1 MALLHTVSESASV
14 TLTEFFSHN
23 EIKGYRTAPAH
34 PCSVAEYFQLSKLYR
49 SSHHFESGFGVFS
62 NRIGALI
69 TLGRAWDYTYPQTC
83 NQVQKRGGSG
93 SGRLSIN
100 FARRAHRERRAKRV
114 RSVREPH
121 AAEPRRA
128 KRVRPRRAQRAR
140 SRIESDERIESG
152 ERSES
157 ARCASPTRR
166 GERNEPATFCSKP
179 PHAQDQS
186 RRYLRHCLPRASAVA
201 SH

>member
-1 MALLHTVSESASV
+1 MCRGPFKYLNLHPSPSQNFFLTMKFRGTELRLLTPVLLRSI
-14 TLTEFFSHN
+14 LIF
-23 EIKGYRTAPAH
+23 
-34 PCSVAEYFQLSKLYR
+34 KLYR
-49 SSHHFESGFGVFS
+49 STHHFESGFGVFS

-157 ARCASPTRR
+157 ARCA
-166 GERNEPATFCSKP
+166 G
-179 PHAQDQS
+179 PHAAASEASPLRFVRNLHTPKTS
-186 RRYLRHCLPRASAVA
+186 RVDT
-201 SH
+201 